1 MSSALCETYELGMSV
16 DPAHGHDV
24 VADLSFKKLN
34 LSVVSHGALVLF
46 TCLRRHDQRVDQV
59 GAVPFD
65 SCEYCASFDLVQC
78 VSV

>member
-1 MSSALCETYELGMSV
+1 M

-24 VADLSFKKLN
+24 VADLCFKKLN
-34 LSVVSHGALVLF
+34 LTVVSHSALVLF
-46 TCLRRHDQRVDQV
+46 ARLRRHDQRVDQV
-59 GAVPFD
+59 GAVSFD

>member
-1 MSSALCETYELGMSV
+1 M

-34 LSVVSHGALVLF
+34 LTVVSHSALVLF
-46 TCLRRHDQRVDQV
+46 ARLRRHDQRVDQV
-59 GAVPFD
+59 GAVSFD
-65 SCEYCASFDLVQC
+65 SCENCASFDLVQC